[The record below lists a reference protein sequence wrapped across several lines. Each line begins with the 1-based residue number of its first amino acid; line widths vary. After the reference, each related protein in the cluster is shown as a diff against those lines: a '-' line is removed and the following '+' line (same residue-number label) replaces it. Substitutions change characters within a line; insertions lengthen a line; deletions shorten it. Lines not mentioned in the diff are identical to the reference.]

1 MTRLQ
6 PIVLPAISLAAL
18 LLLWQVL
25 VRALGIPPY
34 LLPAPSDIWQAGMA
48 IAGAWPVHLAATLL
62 TVLAGFLLS
71 VIVAIPLGV
80 AISINRIASDAVYP
94 LLVFANAVPVI
105 AVAPII
111 VVIFGTGLE
120 SRLIINLMVS
130 FFPIM
135 IATATGILDTPR
147 DYLDLSRAAGGS
159 FMTELLTIRLP
170 HAAPFI
176 FSGLKIGIML
186 SVIGAV
192 VGEFITSQRGLGY
205 LIIDSTTNF
214 DLPRAMAAVVVLAL
228 MSVVLYLSV
237 QWVQQLWLPWSIK
250 ATSIR

>member
-1 MTRLQ
+1 MTRFQ
-6 PIVLPAISLAAL
+6 PIVLPAASLTIL
-18 LLLWQVL
+18 LVLWQVL
-25 VRALGIPPY
+25 VRVLAIPPY
-34 LLPAPSDIWQAGMA
+34 LLPAPSDIWQAGIA
-48 IAGAWPVHLAATLL
+48 IVGAWPVHLAATLL
-62 TVLAGFLLS
+62 TVLAGFMLS
-71 VIVAIPLGV
+71 VVVAIPLGV
-80 AISINRIASDAVYP
+80 SISINRIVSDAVYP

-147 DYLDLSRAAGGS
+147 DYLDLSRATGGS
-159 FMTELLTIRLP
+159 FMTELLTIRMP
-170 HAAPFI
+170 HAVPFI

-228 MSVVLYLSV
+228 MSVVLYLAV
-237 QWVQQLWLPWSIK
+237 QGIQRLWLPWSIK
-250 ATSIR
+250 ATSMR

>member
-6 PIVLPAISLAAL
+6 TILLPAASLAIL
-18 LLLWQVL
+18 LLIWQFV
-25 VRALGIPPY
+25 VRALAIPSY
-34 LLPAPSDIWQAGMA
+34 LLPAPSDIWQAA
-48 IAGAWPVHLAATLL
+48 VSIAGVLPLHLAATLF

-80 AISINRIASDAVYP
+80 AISINRIVSGAVYP

-111 VVIFGTGLE
+111 VVIFGTGIE
-120 SRLIINLMVS
+120 SRLIIDLMVA

-135 IATATGILDTPR
+135 VATATGILDTPR
-147 DYLDLSRAAGGS
+147 DYLDLSKAAGGT
-159 FMTELLTIRLP
+159 FMTELLTIRMP

-176 FSGLKIGIML
+176 FSGLKVGIML

-228 MSVVLYLSV
+228 MSVVLYLGV
-237 QWVQQLWLPWSIK
+237 QWIQRLWLPWSIK